1 MKKYNTKL
9 LTEKLQQQTGVLLD
23 KAVQEWQMMSPAK
36 FAEQP
41 AAGEWS
47 AMQCLDHLNMYG
59 DYYLPAIE
67 KKVINDAKQ
76 QLQQP
81 AIVFKPG
88 ILGNYFTNMMR
99 PGMMAGPQK
108 DKGV

>member
-1 MKKYNTKL
+1 MADD
-9 LTEKLQQQTGVLLD
+9 E
-23 KAVQEWQMMSPAK
+23 PAK

-67 KKVINDAKQ
+67 KVINDAKQ

-88 ILGNYFTNMMR
+88 ILEIILRIWWG